1 MAGMV
6 ADVAVFHRGHRA
18 AHQLHAHGGAAVLV
32 ASQQL
37 RPLLR
42 IPGGNAL
49 GDRGGIGQAQGELCR
64 EQLGWKKSTTYT
76 VLKKLCGR
84 GLLRNENS
92 TVTVLAPREA
102 VTAEAAGEFVD
113 KAFGGSL
120 PGFLAAFMSGRRLSE
135 QEAEELK
142 RLIDAHKEG

>member
-1 MAGMV
+1 MEQYHLCDSEYRFMQVVWASAPVGSG
-6 ADVAVFHRGHRA
+6 R
-18 AHQLHAHGGAAVLV
+18 LV
-32 ASQQL
+32 
-37 RPLLR
+37 
-42 IPGGNAL
+42 
-49 GDRGGIGQAQGELCR
+49 ELCR

-102 VTAEAAGEFVD
+102 VTAEVAGVFVD

-120 PGFLAAFMSGRRLSE
+120 PGFLAAFMSGRRLSA

-142 RLIDAHKEG
+142 RLIDAHKEGRGWSC

>member
-1 MAGMV
+1 MEQYHLCDSGYRFMQV
-6 ADVAVFHRGHRA
+6 VWA
-18 AHQLHAHGGAAVLV
+18 AAPV
-32 ASQQL
+32 ASGRL
-37 RPLLR
+37 V
-42 IPGGNAL
+42 
-49 GDRGGIGQAQGELCR
+49 ELCR

-92 TVTVLAPREA
+92 TVTVLVPREA

-120 PGFLAAFMSGRRLSE
+120 PGFLAAFMSGRRLSA

>member
-1 MAGMV
+1 MSELRMGAIESRF
-6 ADVAVFHRGHRA
+6 ADMIWENEPVPSPE
-18 AHQLHAHGGAAVLV
+18 LV
-32 ASQQL
+32 KLAE
-37 RPLLR
+37 R
-42 IPGGNAL
+42 
-49 GDRGGIGQAQGELCR
+49 ELS
-64 EQLGWKKSTTYT
+64 WKKSTTYT
-76 VLKKLCGR
+76 VLKRLCGR

-120 PGFLAAFMSGRRLSE
+120 PGFLAAFMSGRRLSA

>member
-1 MAGMV
+1 MEQYHLCDSEYRFMQV
-6 ADVAVFHRGHRA
+6 VWA
-18 AHQLHAHGGAAVLV
+18 AAPV
-32 ASQQL
+32 ASGRL
-37 RPLLR
+37 V
-42 IPGGNAL
+42 
-49 GDRGGIGQAQGELCR
+49 ELCW

-120 PGFLAAFMSGRRLSE
+120 PGFLAAFMSGRRLSA

>member
-1 MAGMV
+1 MEQYHLCDSEYRFMQVVWASAPVGSG
-6 ADVAVFHRGHRA
+6 R
-18 AHQLHAHGGAAVLV
+18 LV
-32 ASQQL
+32 
-37 RPLLR
+37 
-42 IPGGNAL
+42 
-49 GDRGGIGQAQGELCR
+49 ELCL

-120 PGFLAAFMSGRRLSE
+120 PGFLAAFMSGRRLSA